1 MRMCSRTMHS
11 RCRGTSPELLNICS
25 AKDAC
30 FARSNTTTDLL
41 HAPHLGYR
49 KCHCFDGRVNCRLAE
64 CCRLG
69 RGGFVKLHNAGA
81 PLEYLRDIANREQ
94 TANCLIHWPPPPEE
108 RHARFPM

>member
-11 RCRGTSPELLNICS
+11 RYRGTSPELLNICS
-25 AKDAC
+25 AKDAQL
-30 FARSNTTTDLL
+30 RPVDYDPPSTTDLL

-69 RGGFVKLHNAGA
+69 GGGFVKLHNAGA

-94 TANCLIHWPPPPEE
+94 TANCLIH
-108 RHARFPM
+108 